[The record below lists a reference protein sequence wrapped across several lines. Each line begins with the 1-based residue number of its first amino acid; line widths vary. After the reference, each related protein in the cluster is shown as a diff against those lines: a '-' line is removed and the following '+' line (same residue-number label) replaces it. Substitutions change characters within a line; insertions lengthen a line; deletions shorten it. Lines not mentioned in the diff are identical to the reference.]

1 MSENKP
7 ENAGT
12 PGSPSSPAPS
22 GANAGVPSSAAPGV
36 PTPGTTPVEPAASLP
51 PSHEDAI
58 QSPMKD
64 IAAKSAGEGATASAS
79 PVLPVAPATGTA
91 RSTSLPDDASANA
104 HLASTPSEA
113 AEEAAVRSSTDD
125 PDSASAVTPTDPQSA
140 RQRDAAEARSSAAA
154 STAKQ
159 EAAVHERDARHG
171 RGHSESVTSTNAEPA
186 AATKTVPPVAPT
198 LASSDPI
205 AGELTTTI
213 EAEDVAATEAD
224 AAPASRPAGAPP
236 PGFGAAPDFTA
247 TNPPPPNALP
257 PSPPRYLKQND
268 SAWTVFGRIIAARAR
283 QLFDRAG
290 QRITQRTLRIGVS
303 ARIFHPEPGAKG
315 LRGKTLQYLEES
327 IAHWV
332 MSRDVLVF
340 MIPTVGHQ
348 GMLHPSNIRLR
359 DYAKHLD
366 GLLLQGGAD
375 VSPQSYAE
383 AATSHEWPGD
393 RVRDMYELELL
404 HEFIE
409 SGKPVLGVCR
419 GCQLINVAFGGT
431 LYQDIATDVPTAG
444 AHVNE
449 NYDQHR
455 HGIHFPDG
463 STLVNMFP
471 GRRDAIVNSIHHQ
484 AVKTLGRDLNIEAVS
499 ASDGIIEAVR
509 YRRAPFVMGV
519 QWHPEFHR
527 AGGPELLDCT
537 PLLDTFLRVARETRF

>member
-1 MSENKP
+1 MKQKRD
-7 ENAGT
+7 AAQAKHGT
-12 PGSPSSPAPS
+12 PSSSRAPQ
-22 GANAGVPSSAAPGV
+22 
-36 PTPGTTPVEPAASLP
+36 PAAST
-51 PSHEDAI
+51 E
-58 QSPMKD
+58 
-64 IAAKSAGEGATASAS
+64 TASA
-79 PVLPVAPATGTA
+79 
-91 RSTSLPDDASANA
+91 DAAD
-104 HLASTPSEA
+104 SE
-113 AEEAAVRSSTDD
+113 SST
-125 PDSASAVTPTDPQSA
+125 
-140 RQRDAAEARSSAAA
+140 
-154 STAKQ
+154 
-159 EAAVHERDARHG
+159 
-171 RGHSESVTSTNAEPA
+171 
-186 AATKTVPPVAPT
+186 
-198 LASSDPI
+198 ASSTR
-205 AGELTTTI
+205 G
-213 EAEDVAATEAD
+213 AT
-224 AAPASRPAGAPP
+224 SSVP

-257 PSPPRYLKQND
+257 PAPPRYLKQTD
-268 SAWTVFGRIIAARAR
+268 SAWSVFGRIIAARAR
-283 QLFDRAG
+283 QIFDRAG

-383 AATSHEWPGD
+383 QATSPEWPGD

-444 AHVNE
+444 VHVNE
-449 NYDQHR
+449 HYDQHR

-463 STLVNMFP
+463 STLANMFP

-484 AVKTLGRDLNIEAVS
+484 AVKTIGRDLNIEAVS
-499 ASDGIIEAVR
+499 ASDGIIEAIR

>member
-1 MSENKP
+1 MSENNSD
-7 ENAGT
+7 NAGT
-12 PGSPSSPAPS
+12 PGTPSPSTSQPGAAGSPSSPAPS
-22 GANAGVPSSAAPGV
+22 STPSAPA
-36 PTPGTTPVEPAASLP
+36 PTPTPAREAKEAASTDSPESASNVTPENAAAAQRSDAEQARTNAAAQAAAQQEAAARVQSVVSNAERAAATAATAGAPAAS
-51 PSHEDAI
+51 
-58 QSPMKD
+58 
-64 IAAKSAGEGATASAS
+64 
-79 PVLPVAPATGTA
+79 
-91 RSTSLPDDASANA
+91 
-104 HLASTPSEA
+104 
-113 AEEAAVRSSTDD
+113 
-125 PDSASAVTPTDPQSA
+125 
-140 RQRDAAEARSSAAA
+140 AA
-154 STAKQ
+154 SGA
-159 EAAVHERDARHG
+159 
-171 RGHSESVTSTNAEPA
+171 
-186 AATKTVPPVAPT
+186 
-198 LASSDPI
+198 
-205 AGELTTTI
+205 
-213 EAEDVAATEAD
+213 AD
-224 AAPASRPAGAPP
+224 AAAKAPAGGEPDGTLGASGKTGGAPP
-236 PGFGAAPDFTA
+236 PGFGSAPDFGA
-247 TNPPPPNALP
+247 SNPPPASAYP
-257 PSPPRYLKQND
+257 PGPPAYLKHND
-268 SAWTVFGRIIAARAR
+268 SAWSVFGRIVAARAR
-283 QLFDRAG
+283 QIFDRAG
-290 QRITQRTLRIGVS
+290 RRITQRTLRIGVS

-383 AATSHEWPGD
+383 VATRPEWPGD

-444 AHVNE
+444 IHVNE
-449 NYDQHR
+449 HYDQHR
-455 HGIHFPDG
+455 HSIHFPEG

-471 GRRDAIVNSIHHQ
+471 GRREAIVNSIHHQ
-484 AVKTLGRDLNIEAVS
+484 AVNQLGRDLNIEAVS
-499 ASDGIIEAVR
+499 GNDGIIEAVR

>member
-1 MSENKP
+1 V
-7 ENAGT
+7 T
-12 PGSPSSPAPS
+12 P
-22 GANAGVPSSAAPGV
+22 
-36 PTPGTTPVEPAASLP
+36 
-51 PSHEDAI
+51 
-58 QSPMKD
+58 
-64 IAAKSAGEGATASAS
+64 
-79 PVLPVAPATGTA
+79 
-91 RSTSLPDDASANA
+91 
-104 HLASTPSEA
+104 A
-113 AEEAAVRSSTDD
+113 AEEATARSSTDN
-125 PDSASAVTPTDPQSA
+125 PDSASAVTPTDPQTA

-159 EAAVHERDARHG
+159 EAEAHEREVRRAG
-171 RGHSESVTSTNAEPA
+171 APA
-186 AATKTVPPVAPT
+186 AHPEITKGVKSAPSAPKFT
-198 LASSDPI
+198 SSEPLA
-205 AGELTTTI
+205 GKLTTA
-213 EAEDVAATEAD
+213 AEDVVATEE
-224 AAPASRPAGAPP
+224 PEASTKRPAGAPP

-257 PSPPRYLKQND
+257 PSPPRYLKQSD
-268 SAWTVFGRIIAARAR
+268 SAWTVFGRIVAARAR

-404 HEFIE
+404 HEFVE

-431 LYQDIATDVPTAG
+431 LYQDIATDVPTAST
-444 AHVNE
+444 HVNE

-455 HGIHFPDG
+455 HGVHFPDG

>member
-12 PGSPSSPAPS
+12 PGTPSPS
-22 GANAGVPSSAAPGV
+22 GAPAEVSTPDVSPSAGSQPAVSQPEAAPASPKV
-36 PTPGTTPVEPAASLP
+36 SLP
-51 PSHEDAI
+51 VSHEDAI
-58 QSPMKD
+58 QSPLKD
-64 IAAKSAGEGATASAS
+64 LPPQSAASS
-79 PVLPVAPATGTA
+79 P
-91 RSTSLPDDASANA
+91 
-104 HLASTPSEA
+104 A
-113 AEEAAVRSSTDD
+113 AEAAAVRSSTDD
-125 PDSASAVTPTDPQSA
+125 PDSASSVTPTDPVKAQ
-140 RQRDAAEARSSAAA
+140 QRDAAEARASAAE
-154 STAKQ
+154 STARQ
-159 EAAVHERDARHG
+159 EAYAQQEAHTKELRDAARAA
-171 RGHSESVTSTNAEPA
+171 RSAPA
-186 AATKTVPPVAPT
+186 A
-198 LASSDPI
+198 
-205 AGELTTTI
+205 
-213 EAEDVAATEAD
+213 
-224 AAPASRPAGAPP
+224 AAPASGAADANAESTSSAASGTRGAAGSVP

-257 PSPPRYLKQND
+257 PSPPRYLKQTD
-268 SAWTVFGRIIAARAR
+268 SAWSVFGRIIAARAR
-283 QLFDRAG
+283 QIFDRAG
-290 QRITQRTLRIGVS
+290 RRITQRTLRIGVS

-359 DYAKHLD
+359 DYAKNLD

-383 AATSHEWPGD
+383 QATSPEWPGD

-449 NYDQHR
+449 HYDQHR

-463 STLVNMFP
+463 STLANMFP

-484 AVKTLGRDLNIEAVS
+484 AVKSLGRDLNIEAVS
-499 ASDGIIEAVR
+499 AADGIIEAVR

>member
-7 ENAGT
+7 TNPGTPADASAGT
-12 PGSPSSPAPS
+12 PRATPSSTDL
-22 GANAGVPSSAAPGV
+22 PG
-36 PTPGTTPVEPAASLP
+36 
-51 PSHEDAI
+51 
-58 QSPMKD
+58 
-64 IAAKSAGEGATASAS
+64 
-79 PVLPVAPATGTA
+79 
-91 RSTSLPDDASANA
+91 TSLPDARSASAA
-104 HLASTPSEA
+104 GSAALPTAPAAAPEA
-113 AEEAAVRSSTDD
+113 AARASTDD
-125 PDSASAVTPTDPQSA
+125 PQSASTVTPAATPKTQ
-140 RQRDAAEARSSAAA
+140 QQIDAAEARASAAQ
-154 STAKQ
+154 SMAKQ
-159 EAAVHERDARHG
+159 EAAVHERDHKSRTGAPASSSAQATG
-171 RGHSESVTSTNAEPA
+171 SPGTAGAATGA
-186 AATKTVPPVAPT
+186 AATPG
-198 LASSDPI
+198 S
-205 AGELTTTI
+205 
-213 EAEDVAATEAD
+213 
-224 AAPASRPAGAPP
+224 PP
-236 PGFGAAPDFTA
+236 PGFTSQPDFSTF
-247 TNPPPPNALP
+247 NPPPASAVP
-257 PSPPRYLKQND
+257 PSAPRYLKQSD
-268 SAWTVFGRIIAARAR
+268 SAWSVFGRIIAARAR

-332 MSRDVLVF
+332 MSRDVIVF

-375 VSPQSYAE
+375 VSPQSYEE
-383 AATSHEWPGD
+383 AATRPEWPGD

-404 HEFIE
+404 HEFVE

-444 AHVNE
+444 VHVSE
-449 NYDQHR
+449 HYDQHR
-455 HGIHFPDG
+455 HSVHFPDG
-463 STLVNMFP
+463 STLANMFP
-471 GRRDAIVNSIHHQ
+471 GRREAIVNSIHHQ

>member
-7 ENAGT
+7 DQPAVPGT
-12 PGSPSSPAPS
+12 PSPSTAHPDAAKPAP
-22 GANAGVPSSAAPGV
+22 
-36 PTPGTTPVEPAASLP
+36 P
-51 PSHEDAI
+51 PSATPPV
-58 QSPMKD
+58 Q
-64 IAAKSAGEGATASAS
+64 AAT
-79 PVLPVAPATGTA
+79 
-91 RSTSLPDDASANA
+91 
-104 HLASTPSEA
+104 EA
-113 AEEAAVRSSTDD
+113 SSTDS
-125 PDSASAVTPTDPQSA
+125 PVSASNVTPVDPGAAQ
-140 RQRDAAEARSSAAA
+140 RQDEAEARASAAQA
-154 STAKQ
+154 TAKQ
-159 EAAVHERDARHG
+159 EAEVRERTGSAHANQGADAGATANAGASHDQ
-171 RGHSESVTSTNAEPA
+171 TSAAGVEQASTSDIPGETA
-186 AATKTVPPVAPT
+186 AA
-198 LASSDPI
+198 AS
-205 AGELTTTI
+205 
-213 EAEDVAATEAD
+213 AA
-224 AAPASRPAGAPP
+224 RAGAPP
-236 PGFGAAPDFTA
+236 AGFGAAPDFSA
-247 TNPPPPNALP
+247 TNPPPPNAIP
-257 PSPPRYLKQND
+257 PGQPAYLKQAD
-268 SAWTVFGRIIAARAR
+268 SAWSVFGRIVAARAR
-283 QLFDRAG
+283 RIFDRAG

-375 VSPQSYAE
+375 VSPQSYTE
-383 AATSHEWPGD
+383 AATHPEWPGD

-404 HEFIE
+404 HEFVE

-431 LYQDIATDVPTAG
+431 LYQDIASEVPTA
-444 AHVNE
+444 AVHVNE
-449 NYDQHR
+449 HYDQHR
-455 HGIHFPDG
+455 HSIHFPDG
-463 STLVNMFP
+463 STLANMFP
-471 GRRDAIVNSIHHQ
+471 GRREAIVNSIHHQ

-499 ASDGIIEAVR
+499 ATDGLIEAVR

>member
-1 MSENKP
+1 MSENKSSNP
-7 ENAGT
+7 GAPGT
-12 PGSPSSPAPS
+12 GSPAADSSGSIPGSHSPAVAP
-22 GANAGVPSSAAPGV
+22 VSSQKNSDI
-36 PTPGTTPVEPAASLP
+36 PAAAQP
-51 PSHEDAI
+51 
-58 QSPMKD
+58 
-64 IAAKSAGEGATASAS
+64 GRTASA
-79 PVLPVAPATGTA
+79 AE
-91 RSTSLPDDASANA
+91 R
-104 HLASTPSEA
+104 ASTDAPE
-113 AEEAAVRSSTDD
+113 
-125 PDSASAVTPTDPQSA
+125 SASTVEPVDTAKA
-140 RQRDAAEARSSAAA
+140 QRDDAAEARVSAARA
-154 STAKQ
+154 TSAQ
-159 EAAVHERDARHG
+159 EAVAREITSASGSAANNTLDAKASLAAEVENATDAQAAETKEAKTAG
-171 RGHSESVTSTNAEPA
+171 ATESV
-186 AATKTVPPVAPT
+186 
-198 LASSDPI
+198 
-205 AGELTTTI
+205 
-213 EAEDVAATEAD
+213 
-224 AAPASRPAGAPP
+224 APP
-236 PGFGAAPDFTA
+236 PASSLPPEFTDAPDFGTFR
-247 TNPPPPNALP
+247 PPPIP
-257 PSPPRYLKQND
+257 PDAPDAKAPPAYLRQSE
-268 SAWTVFGRIIAARAR
+268 SAWSVFGRVMKARAR
-283 QLFDRAG
+283 QIFDRAG

-375 VSPQSYAE
+375 VSPQSYTE
-383 AATSHEWPGD
+383 AATRHEWPGD

-444 AHVNE
+444 VHVNE
-449 NYDQHR
+449 QYDQHR
-455 HGIHFPDG
+455 HSIRFPEG

-471 GRRDAIVNSIHHQ
+471 GHREALVNSIHHQ
-484 AVKTLGRDLNIEAVS
+484 AVRTIGRDLNIEAVS
-499 ASDGIIEAVR
+499 AHDGIIEAVR

-527 AGGPELLDCT
+527 AGGDELLDCT

>member
-1 MSENKP
+1 MSENNSDNTGAP
-7 ENAGT
+7 GT
-12 PGSPSSPAPS
+12 PTPSTSQSGAPKSAPAPT
-22 GANAGVPSSAAPGV
+22 
-36 PTPGTTPVEPAASLP
+36 PTP
-51 PSHEDAI
+51 
-58 QSPMKD
+58 
-64 IAAKSAGEGATASAS
+64 AKE
-79 PVLPVAPATGTA
+79 
-91 RSTSLPDDASANA
+91 
-104 HLASTPSEA
+104 
-113 AEEAAVRSSTDD
+113 
-125 PDSASAVTPTDPQSA
+125 
-140 RQRDAAEARSSAAA
+140 AA
-154 STAKQ
+154 STDSPESASNVTPKDAPAPQRSEVERARASAAQATAQQ
-159 EAAVHERDARHG
+159 EAAARVQSVVSSAER
-171 RGHSESVTSTNAEPA
+171 A
-186 AATKTVPPVAPT
+186 AAQ
-198 LASSDPI
+198 
-205 AGELTTTI
+205 AGSPAGT
-213 EAEDVAATEAD
+213 AD
-224 AAPASRPAGAPP
+224 ASGTAAAAPVGGEPDGTLGSSAKPSGSPP
-236 PGFGAAPDFTA
+236 PGFGSAPDFSA
-247 TNPPPPNALP
+247 ANPPPATAIP
-257 PSPPRYLKQND
+257 PGQPAYLKRSD
-268 SAWTVFGRIIAARAR
+268 SAWSVFGRVMAARAR

-290 QRITQRTLRIGVS
+290 RRITQRTLRIGVS

-375 VSPQSYAE
+375 VSPQTYAE
-383 AATSHEWPGD
+383 AATRPEWPGD

-431 LYQDIATDVPTAG
+431 LYQDIASDVPTAG
-444 AHVNE
+444 IHVNE
-449 NYDQHR
+449 HYDQHR
-455 HGIHFPDG
+455 HSVHFPEG

-471 GRRDAIVNSIHHQ
+471 GRREAIVNSIHHQ
-484 AVKTLGRDLNIEAVS
+484 AVNQLGRDLNIEAVS

>member
-1 MSENKP
+1 MSDNNSSNPGKP
-7 ENAGT
+7 GT
-12 PGSPSSPAPS
+12 EPPAAHSVGSDPAE
-22 GANAGVPSSAAPGV
+22 VPFAKAADLMSAAQPGADATAAERASTDA
-36 PTPGTTPVEPAASLP
+36 PESASTIEPVDTAKAQR
-51 PSHEDAI
+51 EDAAARAAQAR
-58 QSPMKD
+58 QS
-64 IAAKSAGEGATASAS
+64 AATAPHAQETTAH
-79 PVLPVAPATGTA
+79 VIGETPAVKVSLAEQIETA
-91 RSTSLPDDASANA
+91 TEAQ
-104 HLASTPSEA
+104 A
-113 AEEAAVRSSTDD
+113 AEE
-125 PDSASAVTPTDPQSA
+125 
-140 RQRDAAEARSSAAA
+140 E
-154 STAKQ
+154 
-159 EAAVHERDARHG
+159 
-171 RGHSESVTSTNAEPA
+171 NAEQ
-186 AATKTVPPVAPT
+186 
-198 LASSDPI
+198 
-205 AGELTTTI
+205 
-213 EAEDVAATEAD
+213 AESAEN
-224 AAPASRPAGAPP
+224 AAPPAVAKGLPAD
-236 PGFGAAPDFTA
+236 FTTAPDFGA
-247 TNPPPPNALP
+247 SHLPPPIP
-257 PSPPRYLKQND
+257 PGTQNSGQPPPAYLHTSD
-268 SAWTVFGRIIAARAR
+268 SAWSVLGRVIRARAR
-283 QLFDRAG
+283 RIFDRAG
-290 QRITQRTLRIGVS
+290 QRVTQRTLRIGVS

-383 AATSHEWPGD
+383 AAIRTEWPGD

-431 LYQDIATDVPTAG
+431 LYQDIATEMPHADV
-444 AHVNE
+444 HVNE
-449 NYDQHR
+449 QYDQHR
-455 HGIHFPDG
+455 HPIKFPDG

-471 GRRDAIVNSIHHQ
+471 GRRDALVNSIHHQ
-484 AVKTLGRDLNIEAVS
+484 AVKTIGRDLNVEAVS
-499 ASDGIIEAVR
+499 AADGIIEAVR

-527 AGGPELLDCT
+527 AGGDELLDCT